1 MNELFFAEA
10 TDYSGFRT
18 AIRQRVEQLN
28 ISRACLDSITGS
40 PDGYTG
46 RLLAPLAHKKIGQL
60 SLGRILRAAGL
71 KMLLVDDPDR
81 KTQPAAIDL
90 DRLLKAAGLK
100 LILIDDHEAL
110 AQVAPMYEDR
120 ASRAVRLNNDCRK
133 SKGRKTRKIS
143 APRLKK
149 PAKPRREKPYLA
161 AGACEGRP

>member
-1 MNELFFAEA
+1 MNCSSPRPP
-10 TDYSGFRT
+10 TIPDSGPLSGSALSSSTFR
-18 AIRQRVEQLN
+18 AP
-28 ISRACLDSITGS
+28 ASIPS
-40 PDGYTG
+40 QG

-90 DRLLKAAGLK
+90 DCLLKAAGLK

-120 ASRAVRLNNDCRK
+120 ASRAVRLNNDCR
-133 SKGRKTRKIS
+133 
-143 APRLKK
+143 
-149 PAKPRREKPYLA
+149 
-161 AGACEGRP
+161 